1 MKQETLKLFLENY
14 NNEGLCSALKDFEKI
29 FEKKFA
35 KAEAKTIKYFPWA
48 VIERLFR
55 MQGGTTEVVNF
66 AFKVDFHSKDMTV
79 NPLTSELQEEET
91 ISQALFIHLK
101 GTWQGETLDE
111 YYPIFDNQNA
121 KIIKTPNAMQLN
133 TARQR
138 GMVRLIARL
147 SGIGLSTF
155 EQQDEDGADRDLVV
169 TQKTPTPKKEDNQ
182 NPFIEE
188 TPIKAAVKTKVT
200 PATKAEEE
208 PQLEIKPATSSNFFE
223 EFLTGAAIEPKRQSS
238 TPVTLLEN
246 TQELPEEYSND
257 TEEYAEKLLEIKK
270 LYNTDEKRR
279 NAKAFIVNKG
289 KEIVSDLTYSELLEL
304 QKALN

>member
-14 NNEGLCSALKDFEKI
+14 KNEGLCSALKDFEKI

-55 MQGGTTEVVNF
+55 MQGGITEVVNF
-66 AFKVDFHSKDMTV
+66 AFKVDFHSKDITV

-91 ISQALFIHLK
+91 TSQALFIHLK

-147 SGIGLSTF
+147 SGIGLSIF
-155 EQQDEDGADRDLVV
+155 EQQDEDGAERDLVV

-182 NPFIEE
+182 NPFVEE
-188 TPIKAAVKTKVT
+188 TPIKSAVKTKFT
-200 PATKAEEE
+200 PATKIEEE
-208 PQLEIKPATSSNFFE
+208 PQLEIKPSPSGNFFE